1 MTEPVEKVLKSH
13 LADFLVRH
21 QANTKP
27 LAVALSGGIDSMVL
41 LDILH
46 NLNFDKP
53 SSSLVLQA
61 IHVNHG
67 ISPHANAW
75 ADFCHVECAQR
86 HIPITIEVVAVD
98 RNSGTGLEAAAREA
112 RYQALQKSHAAFI
125 LTAQHQ
131 DDQAETVLHQ
141 MLRGTGLKGLAA
153 MGEARALS
161 ATQTLL
167 RPLLAISRKSIEAYA
182 TTRSLN
188 WIEDES
194 NVDTAYTRNFIRHQL
209 VPVIAERFPHYA
221 DSLARTARHAAE
233 NAALNEALAKID
245 LKWNGTEAFADAL
258 DVLSTGDKLQRQVN
272 ALYYW
277 LRWQNITSASHSQLE
292 SWAVQLFRESPENR
306 PHQAGG
312 HEFIIK
318 RKRDR
323 LVLLLNQTK

>member
-1 MTEPVEKVLKSH
+1 MTEPVETVLKNH
-13 LADFLVRH
+13 VADFLVRH
-21 QANTKP
+21 QVNIKP
-27 LAVALSGGIDSMVL
+27 LAIALSGGIDSMVL

-53 SSSLVLQA
+53 SCSLTLQA

-67 ISPHANAW
+67 ISPNANTW
-75 ADFCHVECAQR
+75 ADFCYTECMQR
-86 HIPITIEVVAVD
+86 DVPITVEVVAVD

-112 RYQALQKSHAAFI
+112 RYQALQKNHAAFI
-125 LTAQHQ
+125 ITAQHQ

-161 ATQTLL
+161 AAQTLL
-167 RPLLAISRKSIEAYA
+167 RPLLAIRRESIEAYA
-182 TTRSLN
+182 TARSLN

-194 NVDTAYTRNFIRHQL
+194 NADTAYTRNFIRHQL

-233 NAALNEALAKID
+233 NTELNEALAKID

-258 DVLSTGDKLQRQVN
+258 DVLSSGDKLQRQVN

-277 LRWQNITSASHSQLE
+277 LRWQNITSVSHSQLE
-292 SWAVQLFRESPENR
+292 VWAAQLFRKSPESK

-312 HEFIIK
+312 HEFIIQ

>member
-1 MTEPVEKVLKSH
+1 MTEPVETILKNH
-13 LADFLVRH
+13 VADFLVRH

-27 LAVALSGGIDSMVL
+27 LAIALSGGIDSMVL
-41 LDILH
+41 LDILY

-53 SSSLVLQA
+53 PPSLDLQA
-61 IHVNHG
+61 IHINHG
-67 ISPHANAW
+67 ISLNATAW
-75 ADFCHVECAQR
+75 ADFCHAECMQR
-86 HIPITIEVVAVD
+86 DVPITVEVVAVD
-98 RNSGTGLEAAAREA
+98 RNSGTGLEAAARKA
-112 RYQALQKSHAAFI
+112 RYQALQKNHAAFI

-161 ATQTLL
+161 ANQTLL
-167 RPLLAISRKSIEAYA
+167 RPLLAISRKAIEAYA
-182 TTRSLN
+182 TSRSLN

-194 NVDTAYTRNFIRHQL
+194 NSDTAYTRNFIRHQL
-209 VPVIAERFPHYA
+209 VPVIVERFPHYA

-233 NAALNEALAKID
+233 NAELNEALAMID
-245 LKWNGTEAFADAL
+245 LKWNGTVAFADTL
-258 DVLSTGDKLQRQVN
+258 DVLSSPDKLQRQVN

-292 SWAVQLFRESPENR
+292 AWAVQLFRESPESK

-312 HEFIIK
+312 HEFIIQ